1 MAAGPAQA
9 LAVTKER
16 IRRLEPERSDRAIRG
31 DIMTSLR
38 IR

>member
-9 LAVTKER
+9 PAMAKEG

-31 DIMTSLR
+31 DIMTTLR